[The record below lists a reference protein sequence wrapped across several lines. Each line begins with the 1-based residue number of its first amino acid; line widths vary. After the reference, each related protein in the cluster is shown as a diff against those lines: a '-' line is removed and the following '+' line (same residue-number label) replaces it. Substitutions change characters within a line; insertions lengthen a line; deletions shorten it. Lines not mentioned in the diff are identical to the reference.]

1 VRRRLRVR
9 AQAGYEASQEI
20 LGLGRV
26 FQRSPLW
33 DRKRSLQLIPMDSY
47 SETLNTIY
55 NLRGGVIDLRLDR
68 MNQALALFDHP
79 EKQFPSFHIAGTNG
93 KGSTAAMLH
102 RILSRSG
109 YRVALYTS
117 PHLVSFTERIRVGD
131 EEIVPNEVVALAQE
145 IWDRTAAANVPLTFF
160 EFVTVMAF
168 IHFAR
173 RKIDVAVVEVGL
185 GGRLDATNLVRPT
198 VSLISTISKDH
209 EAYLG
214 SDLLSIARE
223 KGGIIKQGIP
233 AVCGALPADV
243 AALLKDIADE
253 RNAPSYFLGR
263 DFTFSLKNEDLFDY
277 RGLKWHLID
286 LDVALRGK
294 HQKRNAALALAG
306 LEIAAHD
313 FPVNESALR
322 EGLRAVRWPGRF
334 EIVREHPAI
343 VLDGA
348 HIGEGVRALIEELE
362 SFREQRK
369 VRLLFAA
376 MEDKDWRL
384 MLESLSAVVDE
395 IILTRVNMER
405 CADPFHLASQLGG
418 KIPHRAIGN
427 APAALEYVLDRA
439 DSDDIILVAGS
450 LYLIGEIRPLV
461 QEIAAGSPFKKS
473 S

>member
-1 VRRRLRVR
+1 
-9 AQAGYEASQEI
+9 
-20 LGLGRV
+20 
-26 FQRSPLW
+26 
-33 DRKRSLQLIPMDSY
+33 MDSY

-102 RILSRSG
+102 RILSQSG

-117 PHLVSFTERIRVGD
+117 PHLVSFTERIRIGAK
-131 EEIVPNEVVALAQE
+131 EIAPNEVVALAQE
-145 IWDRTAAANVPLTFF
+145 IWDRTAAANVLLTFF

-168 IHFAR
+168 IYFAR

-185 GGRLDATNLVRPT
+185 GGRLDATNLVRPV

-233 AVCGALPADV
+233 AVCGALPTDV
-243 AALLKDIADE
+243 AALLKDIAGE

-277 RGLKWHLID
+277 RGLKWRLSD

-322 EGLRAVRWPGRF
+322 EGLRTVRWPGRF
-334 EIVREHPAI
+334 EIVRDHLTI

-348 HIGEGVRALIEELE
+348 HNGEGVRALIEELA

-384 MLESLSAVVDE
+384 MLESLSEVVDE
-395 IILTRVNMER
+395 IVLTRVNMER
-405 CADPFHLASQLGG
+405 CADPFHLASQLSG

-427 APAALEYVLDRA
+427 APSALEYILDRA
-439 DSDDIILVAGS
+439 ESDDIILIAGS

-461 QEIAAGSPFKKS
+461 QEIAAGKS
-473 S
+473 V

>member
-1 VRRRLRVR
+1 
-9 AQAGYEASQEI
+9 
-20 LGLGRV
+20 
-26 FQRSPLW
+26 
-33 DRKRSLQLIPMDSY
+33 MDSY
-47 SETLNTIY
+47 SETLTTIY

-79 EKQFPSFHIAGTNG
+79 ERQFLSFHIAGTNG

-102 RILSRSG
+102 RILSQSG

-131 EEIVPNEVVALAQE
+131 EEIAPNEVVALAQE
-145 IWDRTAAANVPLTFF
+145 IRNRTAAANVPLTFF

-168 IHFAR
+168 IYFAR
-173 RKIDVAVVEVGL
+173 RQIDVAVVEVVL
-185 GGRLDATNLVRPT
+185 GGRLDATNLVRPV
-198 VSLISTISKDH
+198 VSIISTISKDH

-223 KGGIIKQGIP
+223 KGGIIKRGIP
-233 AVCGALPADV
+233 AVCGALPTEV

-253 RNAPSYFLGR
+253 RAAPAYFLGR
-263 DFTFSLKNEDLFDY
+263 DFIFSLKNEDRFDY
-277 RGLKWHLID
+277 RGLKWRLSE
-286 LDVALRGK
+286 LDIALRGK

-306 LEIAAHD
+306 LEIAARE

-322 EGLRAVRWPGRF
+322 AGLRTVRWPGRF
-334 EIVREHPAI
+334 EILRDKPTI

-348 HIGEGVRALIEELE
+348 HNGEGVRALIEELE
-362 SFREQRK
+362 SFREQRT

-384 MLESLSAVVDE
+384 MLEGFSEVVDE
-395 IILTRVNMER
+395 IVLTRVNMER
-405 CADPFHLASQLGG
+405 CADPFYLASQLSG

-427 APAALEYVLDRA
+427 ASAALEHILERA
-439 DSDDIILVAGS
+439 ESDDIILIAGS
-450 LYLIGEIRPLV
+450 LYLIGEMRPLV

>member
-1 VRRRLRVR
+1 
-9 AQAGYEASQEI
+9 
-20 LGLGRV
+20 
-26 FQRSPLW
+26 
-33 DRKRSLQLIPMDSY
+33 MNSY

-79 EKQFPSFHIAGTNG
+79 ERQFPSFHIAGTNG

-102 RILSRSG
+102 RILSQSG

-117 PHLVSFTERIRVGD
+117 PHLVSFTERIRIGD
-131 EEIVPNEVVALAQE
+131 EEIAPDEVVTLAQE

-168 IHFAR
+168 IYFAR
-173 RKIDVAVVEVGL
+173 RKIDVAVIEVGL
-185 GGRLDATNLVRPT
+185 GGRLDATNLVRPV

-223 KGGIIKQGIP
+223 KGGIIKRGIP
-233 AVCGALPADV
+233 AVCGALPTEV
-243 AALLKDIADE
+243 AGLLKDIADE
-253 RNAPSYFLGR
+253 RAAPSYFLGR
-263 DFTFSLKNEDLFDY
+263 DFIFSLKNEDRFDY
-277 RGLKWHLID
+277 TGLKWRLSD
-286 LDVALRGK
+286 LDIALRGK

-306 LEIAAHD
+306 LEIAAGD

-322 EGLRAVRWPGRF
+322 EGLKTVRWPGRF
-334 EIVREHPAI
+334 EILRDKPTI

-348 HIGEGVRALIEELE
+348 HNGEGVRALIEELE
-362 SFREQRK
+362 SFRAQRT

-384 MLESLSAVVDE
+384 MLEGFSEVVDE
-395 IILTRVNMER
+395 IVLTRVNMER
-405 CADPFHLASQLGG
+405 CADPFYVASQLSG

-427 APAALEYVLDRA
+427 APTALEHILDRA
-439 DSDDIILVAGS
+439 NSDDIILIAGS
-450 LYLIGEIRPLV
+450 LYLIGELRPLV
-461 QEIAAGSPFKKS
+461 QKIAPGSPFEKS

>member
-1 VRRRLRVR
+1 
-9 AQAGYEASQEI
+9 
-20 LGLGRV
+20 
-26 FQRSPLW
+26 
-33 DRKRSLQLIPMDSY
+33 MDSY

-55 NLRGGVIDLRLDR
+55 NLRGGVIDLGLDR

-102 RILSRSG
+102 RILSQSG

-117 PHLVSFTERIRVGD
+117 PHLVSFTERIRVGA
-131 EEIVPNEVVALAQE
+131 EEIAPNEVVALAQE
-145 IWDRTAAANVPLTFF
+145 IWDRTEAANVPLTFF

-185 GGRLDATNLVRPT
+185 GGRLDATNLVRPV

-233 AVCGALPADV
+233 VVCGALSTDI

-277 RGLKWHLID
+277 RGLKWRLID

-313 FPVNESALR
+313 FPVNGSALR

-334 EIVREHPAI
+334 EIVRDHPTI

-348 HIGEGVRALIEELE
+348 HNGEGVRALIEELE
-362 SFREQRK
+362 SFRQKRK

-384 MLESLSAVVDE
+384 MLESLSEVVDE
-395 IILTRVNMER
+395 IVLTRVNMER
-405 CADPFHLASQLGG
+405 CADPFHLAAQLSG

-427 APAALEYVLDRA
+427 APSALEYILDRA
-439 DSDDIILVAGS
+439 ESDDIILIAGS

-461 QEIAAGSPFKKS
+461 QEIAVGKS
-473 S
+473 A

>member
-1 VRRRLRVR
+1 
-9 AQAGYEASQEI
+9 
-20 LGLGRV
+20 
-26 FQRSPLW
+26 
-33 DRKRSLQLIPMDSY
+33 MDSY

-68 MNQALALFDHP
+68 MNQALVLFEHP
-79 EKQFPSFHIAGTNG
+79 EKHFPSFHIAGTNG

-102 RILSRSG
+102 RILSQSG

-117 PHLVSFTERIRVGD
+117 PHLVSFTERIRVGA
-131 EEIVPNEVVALAQE
+131 EEIAPNEVVALAQE
-145 IWDRTAAANVPLTFF
+145 IWDRTAAANVSLTFF

-168 IHFAR
+168 IHFVR

-185 GGRLDATNLVRPT
+185 GGRLDATNLVRPV

-233 AVCGALPADV
+233 AVCGALPTDV

-277 RGLKWHLID
+277 RGLKWRLSD

-322 EGLRAVRWPGRF
+322 EGLRTVRWPGRF
-334 EIVREHPAI
+334 EIVRDHLTI

-348 HIGEGVRALIEELE
+348 HNGEGVRALIEELA

-384 MLESLSAVVDE
+384 MLESLSEVVDE
-395 IILTRVNMER
+395 IVLTRVNMER
-405 CADPFHLASQLGG
+405 CADPFHLASQLSG

-427 APAALEYVLDRA
+427 APSALEYILDRA
-439 DSDDIILVAGS
+439 ESDDIILIAGS

-461 QEIAAGSPFKKS
+461 QEIAAGKS
-473 S
+473 V

>member
-1 VRRRLRVR
+1 
-9 AQAGYEASQEI
+9 
-20 LGLGRV
+20 
-26 FQRSPLW
+26 
-33 DRKRSLQLIPMDSY
+33 MDSY

-102 RILSRSG
+102 RILSQSG

-117 PHLVSFTERIRVGD
+117 PHLVSFTERIRVGA
-131 EEIVPNEVVALAQE
+131 EEIAPNEVVALAQE
-145 IWDRTAAANVPLTFF
+145 IWDRTAAANVSLTFF

-168 IHFAR
+168 IYFAR

-185 GGRLDATNLVRPT
+185 GGRLDATNLVRPV

-214 SDLLSIARE
+214 SDVLSIARE

-233 AVCGALPADV
+233 AVCGALPTDV
-243 AALLKDIADE
+243 AALLKDIAGE

-277 RGLKWHLID
+277 RGLKWRLSG
-286 LDVALRGK
+286 LDIALRGQ

-313 FPVNESALR
+313 FPVKESALR
-322 EGLRAVRWPGRF
+322 EGLRTVRWPGRF
-334 EIVREHPAI
+334 EIVRDHPTI

-348 HIGEGVRALIEELE
+348 HNGEGVRALIEELE
-362 SFREQRK
+362 SFRKQRK
-369 VRLLFAA
+369 VRLLFAS
-376 MEDKDWRL
+376 MEDKNWRL
-384 MLESLSAVVDE
+384 MLESLSEVVDE
-395 IILTRVNMER
+395 IVLTRVNMER
-405 CADPFHLASQLGG
+405 CADPFQLASQLAG

-427 APAALEYVLDRA
+427 APSALEYILDRA
-439 DSDDIILVAGS
+439 ESDDIILIAGS

-461 QEIAAGSPFKKS
+461 QEIAAGKS
-473 S
+473 V

>member
-1 VRRRLRVR
+1 
-9 AQAGYEASQEI
+9 
-20 LGLGRV
+20 
-26 FQRSPLW
+26 
-33 DRKRSLQLIPMDSY
+33 MDSY

-55 NLRGGVIDLRLDR
+55 NLRGGVIDLGLDR

-102 RILSRSG
+102 RILSQSG

-117 PHLVSFTERIRVGD
+117 PHLVSFTERIRVGA
-131 EEIVPNEVVALAQE
+131 EEIAPNEVVALAQE
-145 IWDRTAAANVPLTFF
+145 IWDRTEAANVPLTFF

-185 GGRLDATNLVRPT
+185 GGRLDSTNLVRPV

-233 AVCGALPADV
+233 VVCGALSTDI

-277 RGLKWHLID
+277 RGLKWRLID

-313 FPVNESALR
+313 FPVNGSALR

-334 EIVREHPAI
+334 EIVRDHPTI

-348 HIGEGVRALIEELE
+348 HNGEGVRALIEELE
-362 SFREQRK
+362 SFRQKRK

-384 MLESLSAVVDE
+384 MLESLSEVVDE
-395 IILTRVNMER
+395 IVLTRVNMER
-405 CADPFHLASQLGG
+405 CADPFHLAAQLSG

-427 APAALEYVLDRA
+427 APSALEYILDRA
-439 DSDDIILVAGS
+439 ESDDIILIAGS

-461 QEIAAGSPFKKS
+461 QEIAVGKS
-473 S
+473 A